1 MRSAHRLAGSL
12 AWPSADTMKY
22 FFAASGRALRAQL
35 EAPGVSRRQ
44 RFGVFTTTWFIASS
58 FICVVRSLCCGR
70 GDIQPRV
77 QLALAGLELGRRYL
91 GQHARLDLGADL
103 GHAHGK
109 LAAGARQVDAAGP
122 PVGLVLA
129 PLDQAATLKI

>member
-22 FFAASGRALRAQL
+22 FFAASGRALRGQL

-77 QLALAGLELGRRYL
+77 QLAFDLVQHTLAGLEVGRRHL

-103 GHAHGK
+103 
-109 LAAGARQVDAAGP
+109 
-122 PVGLVLA
+122 
-129 PLDQAATLKI
+129 